1 MSSSPKLTTSVLIC
15 AFEELG
21 PQTLV
26 FPSSPYTRDDW
37 GWQEQ
42 LAIPIE
48 MVGVKLFPARKQRL
62 SVKAGGQVQVGWQP
76 GASEMSQWPLL

>member
-1 MSSSPKLTTSVLIC
+1 MSRFSSMFATEALTSAAEAFSSSLRESTMVLK
-15 AFEELG
+15 G
-21 PQTLV
+21 
-26 FPSSPYTRDDW
+26 SS
-37 GWQEQ
+37 
-42 LAIPIE
+42 IE